1 MRYLSLLLIVISTS
15 LFGMHHEK
23 LDVIVFA
30 IDLEII
36 DGQKNKARN
45 FVSRITDN
53 VNKKEPQTLVYQYHF
68 SKKEKKVFLLEIY
81 PNNDAAQIHMDNFLG
96 SKWETE
102 FIKNFSI
109 SKKLQNRIKTL
120 ERIIPA
126 DPQLESLFDQLQLIR
141 ENERKTKLANKVIKE
156 NKVMKD
162 LIIELLKENQKLKT
176 ENLLYTN

>member
-68 SKKEKKVFLLEIY
+68 SKKENKVFLLEIY
-81 PNNDAAQIHMDNFLG
+81 PNNEAALIHMNNFLG
-96 SKWETE
+96 SKWEEE
-102 FIKNFSI
+102 FVKNFSI
-109 SKKLQNRIKTL
+109 SNFQVLGN
-120 ERIIPA
+120 
-126 DPQLESLFDQLQLIR
+126 
-141 ENERKTKLANKVIKE
+141 ANY
-156 NKVMKD
+156 
-162 LIIELLKENQKLKT
+162 KLKKSLEPFT
-176 ENLLYTN
+176 KDFRSNLVGFDRVASQLGEEISKIK